1 MKIIYN
7 YIILFLLSVITIN
20 TNAQQIIA
28 NGNND
33 ETTSNTND
41 PIFLF
46 SDISIGTL
54 SAPSAPGSTYT
65 WYTYSGSG
73 WNQIQSGSDAA
84 LSVALQETGYRVN
97 RNDGTTSEDFYC
109 WVFQPEITSAEIE
122 TTLFTCDYLHLSVNP
137 QVKTL
142 TYYNFTNGSPI
153 TLDYS
158 YSYQWESL
166 PTGDIDGSTKAIP
179 EISSPYEN
187 TSYTVNLSA
196 FNGAATTT
204 ATIDIEAIAVSAAF
218 SFTPTDR
225 ENYNELQELNYK
237 GSAPMSVAFESE
249 SLGTITD
256 YEWNFIKNASGD
268 DEAYSYAPHLEP
280 NTNFTFEEIG
290 TYNITLTVSN
300 IYSGCSN
307 IKEIDTPLE
316 IIKIKLEAPNVF
328 TPNGD
333 GINDEFVVVYQ
344 SIKSFKMVIVNRWGR
359 KVFTTTNPAE
369 GWDGKIN
376 GKDASEGV
384 YFYYIEAK
392 GFNEGETLEKKG
404 PLHLI
409 RGNK

>member
-1 MKIIYN
+1 MKIIYK
-7 YIILFLLSVITIN
+7 YIILFLLSVVAIN
-20 TNAQQIIA
+20 TNAQIIA
-28 NGNND
+28 NGNTD
-33 ETTSNTND
+33 QATSNSGA

-46 SDISIGTL
+46 SDLSSGSLSVSTL
-54 SAPSAPGSTYT
+54 PESTYT
-65 WYTYSGSG
+65 WYTYSGTG
-73 WNQIQSGSDAA
+73 WNQIQSSNNPT
-84 LSVALQETGYRVN
+84 LTTSLLETGYRVV
-97 RNDGTTSEDFYC
+97 RNNTTSTDEFFC
-109 WVFQPEITSAEIE
+109 WVFQPEIISAEIE
-122 TTLFTCDYLHLSVNP
+122 TTTFDCINLDLAVIP

-166 PTGDIDGSTKAIP
+166 PAGEIDGSTEAIP
-179 EISSPYEN
+179 EITSPYEN

-256 YEWNFIKNASGD
+256 YEWNFIKNAFGD
-268 DEAYSYAPHLEP
+268 DEAYTYAPHLEP

-300 IYSGCSN
+300 IFSGCSN

-316 IIKIKLEAPNVF
+316 VIEIKLEAPNVF

-333 GINDEFVVVYQ
+333 GINDEFVVVYR

-369 GWDGKIN
+369 GWDGKIS
-376 GKDASEGV
+376 GREASEGV

-409 RGNK
+409 RGKK